1 MRAQLAVIC
10 ALLLLGDRTRGGCH
24 RYVEWLTALLA
35 VVTLAGEAVHADGY
49 SVSAGYIGR
58 TIQTCFKRWT
68 QHEDKPQLTFS
79 IIWHCQLLLRE
90 MPNLFPMPVCLR
102 WVRRRTCHRF
112 APPVPL
118 DTDRAPLWQVR
129 ARLGGDNRRARAA
142 VRPDRGPSDQR
153 AGGLGAVR
161 ALLPNHAPPHMHP
174 PAVPAAQPG
183 SPFRLERLPLSSSR
197 TPGRGPAGAG
207 TCTAAS

>member
-1 MRAQLAVIC
+1 VRAQLAVIS
-10 ALLLLGDRTRGGCH
+10 ALLVLGDRTRGGCH

-58 TIQTCFKRWT
+58 TIQTCYARWT
-68 QHEDKPQLTFS
+68 QHADKPQLTFR
-79 IIWHCQLLLRE
+79 IIRHCQLLLRE
-90 MPNLFPMPVCLR
+90 MPNLFKMPVCLR

-129 ARLGGDNRRARAA
+129 ARLGGDDRRARAA

-161 ALLPNHAPPHMHP
+161 ALLPNHAPPECIHP
-174 PAVPAAQPG
+174 QCLQRSLAP
-183 SPFRLERLPLSSSR
+183 PFASSGCPLQVR
-197 TPGRGPAGAG
+197 ARREGPAGAG
-207 TCTAAS
+207 T

>member
-1 MRAQLAVIC
+1 MCVLRAKLLPSPVPSPRALRPTLPTVRAQLAVIS
-10 ALLLLGDRTRGGCH
+10 ALLVLGDRTRGGCH

-58 TIQTCFKRWT
+58 TIQTCYARWT
-68 QHEDKPQLTFS
+68 QHKDKPQLTFR

-90 MPNLFPMPVCLR
+90 MPNLFKMPVCLR

-118 DTDRAPLWQVR
+118 DTGRP
-129 ARLGGDNRRARAA
+129 GAA
-142 VRPDRGPSDQR
+142 V
-153 AGGLGAVR
+153 
-161 ALLPNHAPPHMHP
+161 
-174 PAVPAAQPG
+174 
-183 SPFRLERLPLSSSR
+183 
-197 TPGRGPAGAG
+197 AG
-207 TCTAAS
+207 TCSSRR